1 MDKIFANCYL
11 VALYGSLFYNYIL
24 YVIAKGNCER
34 IDKEFEYL
42 KYIKMNLDNWGLTIL
57 TAPILVNYLPDIV
70 SLLSSKL
77 NWDLNTYK
85 VYYLGAGP
93 LSEVIIWLTM
103 KLIGWKNTF
112 IAPVHK
118 EN

>member
-1 MDKIFANCYL
+1 MEKIFANCYL

-34 IDKEFEYL
+34 IEKDFEYG
-42 KYIKMNLDNWGLTIL
+42 KYFKMNADNWGLTLL

-70 SLLSSKL
+70 VLINEKL
-77 NWDLNTYK
+77 NWQLTTYK
-85 VYYLGAGP
+85 IYYLGAGP
-93 LSEVIIWLTM
+93 LSEVLIWLTM